1 MSLQKANEIAGE
13 TKLNSQ
19 ADAPKGNI
27 LVVDDVPDNLRFLS
41 ATLTRRGYEVRSA
54 INGAMALIG
63 ARTTL
68 PDLVLLDIMMPEIDG
83 YKVCEQLKAD
93 PQTRDIP
100 VIFLSALDEV
110 VDKIKAFE
118 VGGVDYITK
127 PFQVEEVL
135 ARVENQ
141 LTIRKLQRQL
151 QQKNRELE
159 RSNQDLEQ
167 SNQDLEQ
174 FAHVVSHDL
183 QQPLQSIITSADLL
197 ALGCL
202 SADDDEAR
210 QYIDFIKTS
219 SFRMSQLI
227 QDLLAYS
234 RVGAAKERIEPV
246 DCQMILERVMANLQA
261 AIAEAGALIT
271 HDPLPTVIANGTL
284 LGQLFQN
291 LISNAIKFQ
300 RPNERPQIKI
310 SVEQRH
316 QTTTSDDDTDTS
328 TAAAPDLTLGIPN
341 DDLHITPASG
351 SGSEWLFGVCDNGIG
366 MKPEQYDRIFQIFQ
380 RLHSS
385 QKYPGTGIGLCTC
398 KKIIERHGGQ
408 IWVESEFGVGTT
420 FYFTLPI
427 EEHRTLPGDDD

>member
-1 MSLQKANEIAGE
+1 MSLQKTNEIAGATE
-13 TKLNSQ
+13 SNSQ

-118 VGGVDYITK
+118 VGGIDYITK

-159 RSNQDLEQ
+159 HSNQELEQ

-202 SADDDEAR
+202 SDGDDEAK

-234 RVGAAKERIEPV
+234 RVGAAKENIEPV
-246 DCQMILERVMANLQA
+246 DCQMILERVTANLQA
-261 AIAEAGALIT
+261 AIAETGAIIT
-271 HDPLPTVIANGTL
+271 YDPLPTVVANGTL

-300 RPNERPQIKI
+300 RPNEQPQIKI
-310 SVEQRH
+310 SVEQQH
-316 QTTTSDDDTDTS
+316 HMAALDDDTDLR
-328 TAAAPDLTLGIPN
+328 TAAASGLATSVRN
-341 DDLHITPASG
+341 DDPQAKS
-351 SGSEWLFGVCDNGIG
+351 SSEDVSEWLFGVRDNGIG
-366 MKPEQYDRIFQIFQ
+366 MKSEQFDRIFQIFQ

-398 KKIIERHGGQ
+398 KKIVERHGGQ
-408 IWVESEFGVGTT
+408 IWVESEYGVGTT

-427 EEHRTLPGDDD
+427 KEHHPEPG